1 MKNLQALLI
10 GGIKLRSNVEA
21 FLKKVSDVF
30 LKDIHYTG
38 QKEAAKYAVTGKVT
52 DADGKALE
60 GATVTAGDQTAKTG
74 KDGSYS
80 LNLTAGT
87 YELSVGKKADITQLQ
102 KKL

>member
-10 GGIKLRSNVEA
+10 WGIKLRSNVEA
-21 FLKKVSDVF
+21 FLKKCQMF
-30 LKDIHYTG
+30 KDIHYTR
-38 QKEAAKYAVTGKVT
+38 QEKEAAKYAVTGKVT

-87 YELSVGKKADITQLQ
+87 YELSVKKADITQLQ